1 MRVRLG
7 QQTSSA
13 GLPQLVCME
22 GEGRACVDNIVVGGG
37 AVKASLHLVVALH
50 LISVVLHRVGVDL
63 VAAAGC
69 AQQ

>member
-1 MRVRLG
+1 
-7 QQTSSA
+7 
-13 GLPQLVCME
+13 ME